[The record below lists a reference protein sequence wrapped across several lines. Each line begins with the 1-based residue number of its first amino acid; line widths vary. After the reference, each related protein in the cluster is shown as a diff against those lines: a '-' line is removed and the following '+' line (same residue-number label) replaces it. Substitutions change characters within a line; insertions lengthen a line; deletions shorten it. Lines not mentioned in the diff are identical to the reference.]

1 MVWVAPP
8 VIADSNM
15 TDDNQNEAML
25 SDDGGIDRRLNMS
38 ESVDKITLTTK
49 VKRGSGTRDQDT
61 VKVKVKGNRPDG
73 TAMKLRAVLDA
84 LDAEGVTDTLR
95 NTQPDGGDE

>member
-1 MVWVAPP
+1 MVWVAPS
-8 VIADSNM
+8 VIADLNM
-15 TDDNQNEAML
+15 TDDNPNEAML

-61 VKVKVKGNRPDG
+61 VKVKVKGDDPDD
-73 TAMKLRAVLDA
+73 AAAKLAATLDA
-84 LDAEGVTDTLR
+84 LEAEGVTDTLR
-95 NTQPDGGDE
+95 KTQPDGGDE